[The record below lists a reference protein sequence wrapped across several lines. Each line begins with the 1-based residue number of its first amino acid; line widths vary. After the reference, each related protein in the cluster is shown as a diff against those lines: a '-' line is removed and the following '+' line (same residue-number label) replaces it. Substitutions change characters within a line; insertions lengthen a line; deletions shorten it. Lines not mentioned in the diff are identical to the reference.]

1 MPDYKELY
9 LKQFRATEKAIKI
22 LIDVQRE
29 CEDLFIAEAEMEDLK
44 RTIWRLDDTRKR
56 RFNK

>member
-9 LKQFRATEKAIKI
+9 LKQFRATERAIQI

-29 CEDLFIAEAEMEDLK
+29 CEEQFLAETEMEDL
-44 RTIWRLDDTRKR
+44 RKR
-56 RFNK
+56 MFKLDNIKNRRPE